1 MITTAENYFRRYK
14 LTFFCQE
21 DFDFSIR
28 ILRKLQSSNQICLKS
43 FQVKFS
49 VLWSLKKIWDFSMQR
64 FRICV
69 FQVYLYFHELEV
81 SPGLI
86 WSHVYFIWSI
96 LHLLLR
102 VYLIVISASKVHE
115 AAHAPLTFVE
125 SLSNYEPRVIKVVPK
140 SLRKLLYF
148 SPFFPACQLW
158 NEAEIVNLWLDRI
171 WLFCGTTRS
180 HSRGNLTT

>member
-1 MITTAENYFRRYK
+1 
-14 LTFFCQE
+14 
-21 DFDFSIR
+21 
-28 ILRKLQSSNQICLKS
+28 
-43 FQVKFS
+43 
-49 VLWSLKKIWDFSMQR
+49 MQR

-69 FQVYLYFHELEV
+69 FQVYLYLHELEV
-81 SPGLI
+81 SPGII

-148 SPFFPACQLW
+148 FLFFQLA
-158 NEAEIVNLWLDRI
+158 NFEMKLRLSTYGLTGYGCFVVR
-171 WLFCGTTRS
+171 
-180 HSRGNLTT
+180 RGVILGVI